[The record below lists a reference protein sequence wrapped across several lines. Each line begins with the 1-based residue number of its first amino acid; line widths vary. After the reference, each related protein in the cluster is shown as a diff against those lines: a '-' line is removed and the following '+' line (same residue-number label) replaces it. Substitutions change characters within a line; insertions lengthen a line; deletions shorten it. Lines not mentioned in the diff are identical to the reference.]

1 MIQPRW
7 WSLAWPGLCATLTG
21 VGFARFSYTAL
32 IPFLVNAGGV
42 TATQADYLGAANLA
56 GYFMGAWTASAL
68 AQRLGSALCIR
79 GSFALTALG
88 LGLCAIPGGFWWI
101 APWRLLTGITGGV
114 LMVLGPSFLL
124 TQAPPAVRGRIGGVI
139 YAGVGLG
146 AGFGSLAVAPLA
158 AAAPAWAWAGLAVGS
173 ALAGA
178 LTWGRWHDG
187 TARGAPGALRHAK
200 APITLPL
207 LLGGLAFAADG
218 AGFIPHSIF
227 WADFVTRELG
237 RGAAIGNAT
246 WLLFGLGATFG
257 PALAG
262 ALGDRIGLSRALI
275 VVFVVKSAAVALP
288 YAVTAL
294 PLLAASVL
302 IVGALTPA
310 IPAVFAG
317 IVVEQVPA
325 RDQARFW
332 GLATLGFGITQA
344 GGGWAFSFAYSLIG
358 LYQPLFLAG
367 GAIEALGAVCAI
379 AALSARKPTKSVPLP
394 P

>member
-1 MIQPRW
+1 MVQPRW

-32 IPFLVNAGGV
+32 IPFLVGAGEV
-42 TATQADYLGAANLA
+42 SATQADYLGAANLA
-56 GYFMGAWTASAL
+56 GYFLGAWIASAL

-79 GSFALTALG
+79 GGFVLTALG
-88 LGLCAIPGGFWWI
+88 LGLCVIPGGFWWI

-146 AGFGSLAVAPLA
+146 AGFGSLLVAPLA
-158 AAAPAWAWAGLAVGS
+158 SIGPAWAWAGLALGS
-173 ALAGA
+173 ALSAA
-178 LTWGRWHDG
+178 ITWTRWHDG
-187 TARGAPGALRHAK
+187 FAGAAPGAIRHAK
-200 APITLPL
+200 TPITLPL

-246 WLLFGLGATFG
+246 WLLFGFGAVFG
-257 PALAG
+257 PSLAG
-262 ALGDRIGLSRALI
+262 ALGDRIGLSRALL
-275 VVFVVKSAAVALP
+275 VVFAIKSIAVAMP
-288 YAVTAL
+288 FVFTGL
-294 PLLAASVL
+294 PLLAVSVL
-302 IVGALTPA
+302 VVGALTPA

-317 IVVEQVPA
+317 VVAEQVPA
-325 RDQARFW
+325 RDQARLW
-332 GLATLGFGITQA
+332 GLATLGFGVAQA
-344 GGGWAFSFAYSLIG
+344 AGGWAFSYAYSLTDR
-358 LYQPLFLAG
+358 YQPLYLAG
-367 GAIEALGAVCAI
+367 GAIEALGAICALVAI
-379 AALSARKPTKSVPLP
+379 LTARRG
-394 P
+394 